1 MDPLRRTAGGLRTRG
16 GSPEPPKRPNRGSRK
31 PCIHADGNIQWTQG
45 GSKLVLLGRGSF
57 RPTHIHA
64 GEVMVTTPAPTRE
77 ESVRFVPAAPLA
89 PLAHAGRAPPC
100 QGGGTGI
107 VARAVLH
114 SHPRCTRQPRRA
126 SNAEDGVRSPADAP
140 HRPAAPSDTL
150 PLCSE
155 RRSVARVVRLTSHRL
170 TATMELTTWNL
181 TTEHLGLS
189 VGTGAG
195 LAHRAMRVQLPT
207 GPPSSPRSCGWDRS
221 AAVNRAPQAS
231 LVRFQGAGPP

>member
-1 MDPLRRTAGGLRTRG
+1 MRAPARGIPGVPDHLGGPAVALPSAGGGRTAPRGPPEGRMDPSDAPPGTSERAADRKKPRNGRIGGPASPVSMRTEISSTHRG
-16 GSPEPPKRPNRGSRK
+16 VVSSVYMVE
-31 PCIHADGNIQWTQG
+31 
-45 GSKLVLLGRGSF
+45 GSF
-57 RPTHIHA
+57 RPTHFHA
-64 GEVMVTTPAPTRE
+64 DEVMATTPAPTRE
-77 ESVRFVPAAPLA
+77 ASVRFVPAAPLA

-140 HRPAAPSDTL
+140 TRPAAPSDTL

-170 TATMELTTWNL
+170 TATME
-181 TTEHLGLS
+181 
-189 VGTGAG
+189 
-195 LAHRAMRVQLPT
+195 
-207 GPPSSPRSCGWDRS
+207 
-221 AAVNRAPQAS
+221 
-231 LVRFQGAGPP
+231 